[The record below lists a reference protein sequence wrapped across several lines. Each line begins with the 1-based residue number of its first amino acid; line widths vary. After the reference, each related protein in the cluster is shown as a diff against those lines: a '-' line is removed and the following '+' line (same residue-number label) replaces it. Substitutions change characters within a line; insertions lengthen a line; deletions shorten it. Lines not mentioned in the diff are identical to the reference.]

1 MVTQGRANDG
11 EEEMILVVMLVH
23 YDMSFFF
30 AAVCVGSWPGTCA
43 HVLCYID
50 RPWTVQASGG
60 AAGQA
65 GRQGRFYP
73 WPHIFN
79 GIIDEITGV
88 LVGQAMSIFIIIFL
102 IIIISMLM
110 NEAKKIP
117 AKKKE

>member
-1 MVTQGRANDG
+1 
-11 EEEMILVVMLVH
+11 
-23 YDMSFFF
+23 
-30 AAVCVGSWPGTCA
+30 
-43 HVLCYID
+43 
-50 RPWTVQASGG
+50 VQASGG

-117 AKKKE
+117 AKKKRMRQRKCRLYS